1 MKNESEY
8 ISLRSEVRTVSN
20 VTPLVGASLISESKA
35 MREVLRMVGRVVTS
49 DVPILITGESGVGK
63 DLIAELIHTMSLRGH
78 CPLVKVDCS
87 TLPVE
92 SVEAEL
98 FGEVTSVRGR
108 TQRERPGLLFQ
119 AQSGTIVLDRLSEL
133 PVTIQSKLARVSEK
147 EKIFL
152 LQSNSPTTINCR
164 LVATIQRHA
173 EELIR
178 DGKLRE
184 DLYYEISAIS
194 LLVPPLRDRRE
205 DILPLAN
212 SFLKRFA
219 AQTNR
224 VISGYTPAAAEMLRK
239 FDWPGNVRQLQ
250 NEVQRTVLMCEG
262 EQVDVQD
269 LSISAPRVETPEDET
284 NLPLMEAMK
293 RNAIIQ
299 MLKQTGGNKLETA
312 KRLGIGRQTLYN

>member
-133 PVTIQSKLARVSEK
+133 PVTIQSKLARVLEK
-147 EKIFL
+147 KKIFL

-224 VISGYTPAAAEMLRK
+224 VISGYTPAAAEMLGGRA
-239 FDWPGNVRQLQ
+239 GLVH
-250 NEVQRTVLMCEG
+250 QRPA
-262 EQVDVQD
+262 
-269 LSISAPRVETPEDET
+269 S
-284 NLPLMEAMK
+284 
-293 RNAIIQ
+293 
-299 MLKQTGGNKLETA
+299 
-312 KRLGIGRQTLYN
+312 